1 MKALC
6 VRVVEGAALSACV
19 LALAACGGSFSD
31 PDKWTPDF
39 GFEWHSGSIALNTV
53 TLEAGITA
61 NYPSQDEA
69 DAAAISTCGGAPCT
83 TVLRFSGERVCG
95 ALARATNRA
104 VGVGSGGSL
113 DAARSQAVAQCAAQ
127 GGLDCAVVLSKCND

>member
-6 VRVVEGAALSACV
+6 MRVVVGAAWSVCV
-19 LALAACGGSFSD
+19 LALAACGGAFSD

-39 GFEWHSGSIALNTV
+39 GFEGHAGSIALNTV
-53 TLEAGITA
+53 TLEAGITV
-61 NYPSQDEA
+61 NYPTQDEA
-69 DAAAISTCGGAPCT
+69 DAAAISTCGGGACI

-113 DAARSQAVAQCAAQ
+113 DAARSQALAQCAAQ
-127 GGLDCAVVLSKCND
+127 GGLDCAVGLSKCND

>member
-1 MKALC
+1 MNVL
-6 VRVVEGAALSACV
+6 RLRALSAVGSC
-19 LALAACGGSFSD
+19 ALAVAGCGGYPLD
-31 PDKWTPDF
+31 PDKWTPDY

-53 TLEAGITA
+53 TLDAGITV
-61 NYPSQDEA
+61 NYPTQEEA
-69 DAAAISTCGGAPCT
+69 DAAAISTCGGSACV

-113 DAARSQAVAQCAAQ
+113 DAARSQALAQCAAQ
-127 GGLDCAVVLSKCND
+127 GGLDCAVGLSKCND